1 MTAFKAL
8 TLGVLGWPDR
18 ALGHH
23 PVIEVPAI
31 QLLRD
36 PMQENPERFLL
47 TLPMLPVFA
56 DPSSFPQSDV
66 LTPVVRLQPNT
77 GASKTPGRFFVH
89 RESVARRL
97 AVDTTHHPTW
107 LHHSISERAT
117 AFSGILPTTVRPGQA
132 TVLRQEIRVTPIERG
147 YRRITPNSEEVRFL
161 QPVFCCTQKRWWFT
175 SDSRLAS
182 LESPC

>member
-1 MTAFKAL
+1 MVENSGSLMTAFKAL

-66 LTPVVRLQPNT
+66 LTPVVQLQPNT
-77 GASKTPGRFFVH
+77 ERLKPQADFLSTGNRLPDVSQWILRTIRHGYTIQFRNGPPLSAGSFPRQYVLGRL
-89 RESVARRL
+89 RCYARKL
-97 AVDTTHHPTW
+97 C
-107 LHHSISERAT
+107 HS
-117 AFSGILPTTVRPGQA
+117 
-132 TVLRQEIRVTPIERG
+132 
-147 YRRITPNSEEVRFL
+147 Y
-161 QPVFCCTQKRWWFT
+161 
-175 SDSRLAS
+175 
-182 LESPC
+182 